1 MTKGGPG
8 NSSQVLVSYLFET
21 AYSELRIGYASAIAI
36 IIFLIIFPV
45 AVIFFR
51 TFEK

>member
-1 MTKGGPG
+1 MSVT
-8 NSSQVLVSYLFET
+8 SSET

-45 AVIFFR
+45 AIIFFR